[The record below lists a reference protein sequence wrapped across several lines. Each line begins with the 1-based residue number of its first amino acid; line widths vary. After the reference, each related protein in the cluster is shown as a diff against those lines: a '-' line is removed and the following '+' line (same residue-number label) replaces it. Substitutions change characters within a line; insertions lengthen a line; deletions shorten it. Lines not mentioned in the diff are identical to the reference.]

1 VSRDDREEETSV
13 SDPSSASGRADL
25 NQRTQVIPLEGDALV
40 GRPALAPQTAFQRA
54 YPKLRA
60 AAAEAPAT
68 AVLAA
73 GVDPVGKL
81 VAQTMLEPGR
91 VLTIGRHT
99 QCGLRLPARDV
110 SLRHLV
116 TLVTGGTTRLW
127 DLKSGQPFRTED
139 GAACAAVIA
148 EGPLFVTVGGYVAMF
163 VPIAAVGGGNW
174 PDTASAAWN
183 ALLPRQF
190 LDRRDAPPPG
200 ESTPRAPSWN
210 REDSVAARSI
220 SRVTRVGAPALL
232 GAEAVLRGP
241 VWAELAV
248 EDDAGVA
255 KHKLSA
261 EQVDRGVLL
270 GRSSRCQVGLD
281 TDDTLSRVHIL
292 VVRVGDEVWAIDT
305 ASTNGTSRN
314 GAGIEAVVLRDRD
327 ALQLASVVTMHWKRL
342 VHAAA

>member
-13 SDPSSASGRADL
+13 SDPSSASGRVDL
-25 NQRTQVIPLEGDALV
+25 NARTQVISLDGDAPI
-40 GRPALAPQTAFQRA
+40 GRPALSPQSAFQRV
-54 YPKLRA
+54 YMKMRA
-60 AAAEAPAT
+60 AAGEAAPT

-73 GVDPVGKL
+73 GVDATGTL
-81 VAQTMLEPGR
+81 VAQITLEPGR

-99 QCGLRLPARDV
+99 QCGLRLPQRDV

-116 TLVTGGTTRLW
+116 ALVTDGATRLW

-148 EGPLFVTVGGYVAMF
+148 EGPLFVTVGSYVVMF
-163 VPIAAVGGGNW
+163 VPKRAVGAGIW
-174 PDTASAAWN
+174 PDTASAGWD
-183 ALLPRQF
+183 ALVPRQF

-200 ESTPRAPSWN
+200 ERTPRAPSWS

-314 GAGIEAVVLRDRD
+314 GASIEAVVLRDRD
-327 ALQLASVVTMHWKRL
+327 ALQLASVATMHWKRL